1 MRFVPSA
8 IHSTPDSRRLL
19 RLVDVLISSTK
30 NTAWTNKKTGE
41 AEVLGLQPL
50 IVYPEQYSICFGKSL
65 LLLGICMIW
74 RYR

>member
-1 MRFVPSA
+1 M
-8 IHSTPDSRRLL
+8 
-19 RLVDVLISSTK
+19 DVLISSTK

-50 IVYPEQYSICFGKSL
+50 IVSPGQSLCFGIARAAF
-65 LLLGICMIW
+65 GIGILW